1 MQKETFIPVSIVK
14 DWEVNNYKTCKP
26 FNNRQING
34 SELKE
39 NKEITKED
47 IKLLR
52 YNIRKT
58 KVDIA
63 NTSISK
69 PKIWKSRGLDES

>member
-1 MQKETFIPVSIVK
+1 MQKNTFIPVSIVK
-14 DWEVNNYKTCKP
+14 DWEVSIYKTCKP

-39 NKEITKED
+39 NNEINKED
-47 IKLLR
+47 IKLLS
-52 YNIRKT
+52 YNIK
-58 KVDIA
+58 KKKLDIA
-63 NTSISK
+63 NTSISN